1 MIIPKPPYG
10 LAPVPFRFAALAAL
24 AGRAP
29 LGGQREV
36 ALATYLSVRLA
47 DDVVAERGLSK
58 VTRAERAGH
67 ARSWLSTLAL
77 PAPIRPA
84 LVRLIDASATEPAAT
99 GQAVRGVIAV
109 TAAFLDPAARLE
121 LDQLATALE
130 AQALVK

>member
-1 MIIPKPPYG
+1 VIIPQPPYG

-47 DDVVAERGLSK
+47 DDVITERGLSQP
-58 VTRAERAGH
+58 VRTERAGH
-67 ARSWLSTLAL
+67 ARTWLSTLAL
-77 PAPIRPA
+77 PAAIRPA
-84 LVRLIDASATEPAAT
+84 LVRLIDASATEAAAA
-99 GQAVRGVIAV
+99 GQAVRGVMAV
-109 TAAFLDPAARLE
+109 TAGFLDDPARLE
-121 LDQLATALE
+121 LDHLATLLE